1 MTDNFAKNY
10 LESALAEF
18 RYLKKQGD
26 RAMAQLDDQQFF
38 VALDAESNSV
48 AVIVKTSEISRI
60 TKTNPLT
67 YEIAQP
73 KLLHA
78 LC

>member
-1 MTDNFAKNY
+1 MTDNLAKNY

-26 RAMAQLDDQQFF
+26 RAMEQLDDQQFF
-38 VALDAESNSV
+38 VA
-48 AVIVKTSEISRI
+48 I